1 MIQHFKKQDAGEIK
15 KHHLVAMEC
24 GDRTLKK
31 DLYFSTS
38 IKYSIILMEK
48 SSLYIFKPK
57 QPITNVK

>member
-38 IKYSIILMEK
+38 IQYSLIL
-48 SSLYIFKPK
+48 L
-57 QPITNVK
+57 